1 MNLSSIGGTATSAY
15 VAQLLAKAQGTG
27 TTTTTGSTDSGTA
40 TTSAATARTK
50 AEAAQETV
58 SSRLLASISTNHSFT
73 ASQQAVDKQSTTL
86 IAGIRSAIAQA
97 GVKLSGAVEFSVG
110 TAGKLQV
117 KGSDADK
124 AAIQSFMDADKTSPS
139 FGSRLVSLVKDA
151 NALSSSIQKTAAI
164 SQAARYS
171 STSNFLSAYGTLVQG
186 QSSTASVFSLSASSA
201 SFTYPGMLASKA

>member
-1 MNLSSIGGTATSAY
+1 MSLSSIGGTATSAY
-15 VAQLLAKAQGTG
+15 VAQLLAKAQGNG
-27 TTTTTGSTDSGTA
+27 TTTTSA
-40 TTSAATARTK
+40 TTSTTTAASKTK
-50 AEAAQETV
+50 AEEAQQTV

-86 IAGIRSAIAQA
+86 IAGIKSAMAQA
-97 GVKLSGAVEFSVG
+97 GVKLAGTVEFSVG

-139 FGSRLVSLVKDA
+139 IGSRLVSLAQDA
-151 NALSSSIQKTAAI
+151 NALSANIQKTAAI

-186 QSSTASVFSLSASSA
+186 QSSTASVFSLSSSSA
-201 SFTYPGMLASKA
+201 SFTYPGMLASRA